1 MAATAQA
8 GKAAQEF
15 DSPAGHNRQYCREI
29 INKRIMATREFVSS
43 AVYVVF
49 DGTSY
54 YGLFGCDIREAQ
66 AEDPDIEIISGPYRQ
81 WPDEEIEQLND
92 EL

>member
-1 MAATAQA
+1 MTA
-8 GKAAQEF
+8 
-15 DSPAGHNRQYCREI
+15 
-29 INKRIMATREFVSS
+29 REFINN
-43 AVYVVF
+43 AVYIVF

-66 AEDPDIEIISGPYRQ
+66 VEDPYRQ
-81 WPDEEIEQLND
+81 WPDEKIEQLNN

>member
-1 MAATAQA
+1 MTA
-8 GKAAQEF
+8 
-15 DSPAGHNRQYCREI
+15 
-29 INKRIMATREFVSS
+29 REFINN
-43 AVYVVF
+43 AVYIVF

-66 AEDPDIEIISGPYRQ
+66 VEAPDIEIISGPYRQ
-81 WPDEEIEQLND
+81 WPDEKIEQLNN

>member
-1 MAATAQA
+1 MTA
-8 GKAAQEF
+8 
-15 DSPAGHNRQYCREI
+15 
-29 INKRIMATREFVSS
+29 REFINN
-43 AVYVVF
+43 AVYIVF

-66 AEDPDIEIISGPYRQ
+66 DPDIEIISGPYRQ
-81 WPDEEIEQLND
+81 WPDEKIEQLNN

>member
-1 MAATAQA
+1 MTA
-8 GKAAQEF
+8 
-15 DSPAGHNRQYCREI
+15 
-29 INKRIMATREFVSS
+29 REFINN
-43 AVYVVF
+43 AVYIVF

-66 AEDPDIEIISGPYRQ
+66 VEDPDIEIISGPYRQ
-81 WPDEEIEQLND
+81 WPDEKIEQLNN